1 MMSQGTGVEGTTG
14 RRRGRRGGGVWV
26 MTAALAVT
34 VVAAPASAREVARR
48 RSEAIEAPTGAAR
61 GEVERRRRLGIGLLV
76 AAGLADAAAF
86 GVRGAY
92 YAVHEGLCA
101 PIPGSEALPEDTR
114 CPRLLVLNLL
124 DGAPRY
130 PNAVMFALVVEG
142 SELLGRS
149 RADRAALG
157 LAAPLDVRRRRAW
170 SAPLTYFAAAF
181 TVVIGY
187 QIFFDKATGGSPG
200 TRLLAPPERRPTWS
214 APHDFAMQAMMTVT
228 AVGLAAWYHGQTYEH
243 RQRERGFAL
252 APTLLRGGAGIS
264 ASGRF

>member
-1 MMSQGTGVEGTTG
+1 MMMSRGTGNGPPTG
-14 RRRGRRGGGVWV
+14 RRRARRGGPRWSL
-26 MTAALAVT
+26 TAALAV
-34 VVAAPASAREVARR
+34 ASASAPASAGEAAGRRGEAAAKGTEVH
-48 RSEAIEAPTGAAR
+48 

-86 GVRGAY
+86 GLRGAY
-92 YAVHEGLCA
+92 YAIHEGRCA
-101 PIPGSEALPEDTR
+101 PIPGSEALPDDTR

-130 PNAVMFALVVEG
+130 PNVAMFALAVEG
-142 SELLGRS
+142 AELLGRS
-149 RADRAALG
+149 RADRAADG
-157 LAAPLDVRRRRAW
+157 LAAPLDVGRRRAW
-170 SAPLTYFAAAF
+170 SAPLTYFAAASV
-181 TVVIGY
+181 VVIGY
-187 QIFFDKATGGSPG
+187 QIFFDKATGGSAG

-228 AVGLAAWYHGQTYEH
+228 AVGLVAWYHGRTYAH
-243 RQRERGFAL
+243 RERERGFAL